1 MTGDPRPQVSG
12 QDARYQSQHQ
22 LGAAEHEAADGHGQS
37 GRRSAEVDGGDEE
50 HAATGAR
57 ATDHGHH
64 ARVAEGDGQEWGDW
78 GDHGRVAGGCSGR
91 WRRGHGRRDG
101 RRDQQSAQR
110 AHHWQT
116 LQSRHR
122 ISASGAPP
130 RRRHCSS

>member
-37 GRRSAEVDGGDEE
+37 GRGTAEVDGGDEE

-78 GDHGRVAGGCSGR
+78 GDHG
-91 WRRGHGRRDG
+91 
-101 RRDQQSAQR
+101 
-110 AHHWQT
+110 
-116 LQSRHR
+116 
-122 ISASGAPP
+122 
-130 RRRHCSS
+130 